1 MSYLV
6 ESENLRRKQQELQ
19 QDNNNTNNLN
29 KDIDSTTNRLTDNNN
44 DFNSTSN
51 NKKGRKSKKTLKK
64 NQNKTRNNSASDL
77 NEDKKLNRIKKHKS
91 DQSFDNSLSA
101 KNNRNSSSFN
111 NNNNGYSININEQK
125 LTKNAL
131 FHSPTSILTKLD
143 LKTLFQPS
151 VFESLPRH
159 FQLKVIKLLPECD
172 RQVDSTGS
180 FK

>member
-6 ESENLRRKQQELQ
+6 ESENLRRKQQEQ
-19 QDNNNTNNLN
+19 QESVHKEN
-29 KDIDSTTNRLTDNNN
+29 KDFAENSVAVSSHREPHNN
-44 DFNSTSN
+44 DKRSRTTTA
-51 NKKGRKSKKTLKK
+51 KKTQK
-64 NQNKTRNNSASDL
+64 NQNHSSNRRKT
-77 NEDKKLNRIKKHKS
+77 
-91 DQSFDNSLSA
+91 
-101 KNNRNSSSFN
+101 SSSDAVTPCN
-111 NNNNGYSININEQK
+111 ETKKIIRKKSKNDISHHSAVNHSDHSLKRSNSMNGHVPITINQQQ

-143 LKTLFQPS
+143 MKALFQPS